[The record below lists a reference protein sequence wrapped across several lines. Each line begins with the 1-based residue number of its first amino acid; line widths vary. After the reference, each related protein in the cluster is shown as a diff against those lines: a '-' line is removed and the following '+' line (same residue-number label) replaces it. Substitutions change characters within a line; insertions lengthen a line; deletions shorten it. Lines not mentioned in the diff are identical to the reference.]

1 MNDLIPH
8 NLRNSDF
15 TKVRVTA
22 RNIFGP
28 GNKSHIHNSIRIKV
42 LPLKMEP
49 LVARRKNNHEYELEW
64 K

>member
-1 MNDLIPH
+1 MNDLLPH

-15 TKVRVTA
+15 TKVRVA
-22 RNIFGP
+22 AFNIFGI
-28 GNKSHIHNSIRIKV
+28 GKKSHIHNSIRMKV

-49 LVARRKNNHEYELEW
+49 LIARRKNNHEYDFEW